1 MSTSPS
7 IDSYLAPFGL
17 PPASPPSPEGVPAA
31 VREYLAAAR
40 QHLEHLHRSGASGQQ
55 LNETHSDLMDRLV
68 RRLFEIAEELFF
80 ARGGEEQ
87 ADLCVLAVGGYAR
100 REMDLHSDVD
110 LLFLY
115 REEVSP
121 HVRSVS
127 ERVQLWLWDAQL
139 AVGAA
144 TRTIDETIG
153 LADED
158 PTVLTGILAP
168 RFLIGSGVLFHEFQ
182 QRVREDLV
190 SDPARFI
197 AEQVAAQQE
206 RHGRFGDSLYLLQP
220 NIKEGAGGLRDYH
233 LAYWVMLASQPAARR
248 REDFLQLGLLTEG
261 ELYELTAG
269 LDFLWRVRN
278 ELHLITGR
286 KTDQLSFELQDKIAS
301 SFGYAGSDAPGA
313 ELPVER
319 FMSHYYRH
327 ARAVEN
333 YSSLVIEQCQQRAS
347 PARRREVRQVEA
359 GLRIA
364 DGQLEIPHARQLR
377 EDPVQLLLAFAV
389 AQEHDVR
396 LTRKARRLVRE
407 QLDLVDDEFRR
418 DPRARATFFRIL
430 ESEHRVMRSL
440 RAMNEVGLLAAF
452 LPEWEHIVCRWQH
465 VMYHTYTVDVHSIFL
480 VEELRRLWL
489 GRYRDTYPELTDLMH
504 SVDDRAVL
512 FLGCLLHDIGKG
524 FGGDHSSRGVER
536 AIPCVE
542 RLGLSE
548 ARRERVVFLV
558 RYHLLMSHLAQ
569 RRDLS
574 DPNLILEFARTVG
587 DRTNLRNLY
596 LLTFADMRASSS
608 QAWTDWR
615 GGLLR
620 ELFERTSELLE
631 TGADD
636 RGKAIELVEKR
647 VETRRLAAAAEL
659 EAGGV
664 EAGKIRAYFDM
675 MPRRYFTAHSPRQI
689 ARHARVVLSLERGQQ
704 MATAFR
710 EMRGEFSEFILCTRD
725 VPGLYA
731 NVAGTLTA
739 HGINILG
746 AHVYS
751 TRSGLALEVY
761 RVSTPPGGEA
771 ERRLALESF
780 EESLEELLR
789 GEMDVAELLRRRG
802 RRVARGGASPSRKPA
817 TVSITNEESD
827 FYTIVDVAANDRLGL
842 LHDLTRT
849 IAEHGYEIY
858 ISKAGTVLDQVTDAF
873 YLKDRAGKKL
883 QDPEAIERLRTD
895 LLAAVRLGERGD
907 AA

>member
-68 RRLFEIAEELFF
+68 RRLFEIAEEIFF
-80 ARGGEEQ
+80 AGGGEEQ

-115 REEVSP
+115 RDEVSP
-121 HVRSVS
+121 HVRAVS

-144 TRTIDETIG
+144 TRTVDETIR
-153 LADED
+153 LARED
-158 PTVLTGILAP
+158 STVLTGILAP

-182 QRVREDLV
+182 QRVRQDLV

-197 AEQVAAQQE
+197 EEQVAAQQA

-220 NIKEGAGGLRDYH
+220 NVKEGAGGLRDYH
-233 LAYWVMLASQPAARR
+233 LAYWVMLVSQPAARR

-261 ELYELTAG
+261 ELNELTAG

-278 ELHLITGR
+278 ELHLISGR
-286 KTDQLSFELQDKIAS
+286 KTDQLSFELQDRIAS
-301 SFGYAGSDAPGA
+301 SFGYAGGVDGGT

-319 FMSHYYRH
+319 FMSDYYRH
-327 ARAVEN
+327 ARAVET

-347 PARRREVRQVEA
+347 PPHRREVKQVEG

-407 QLDLVDDEFRR
+407 QLDLVDEGFRT

-489 GRYRDTYPELTDLMH
+489 GIYRDKQPDLTDLMH
-504 SVDDRAVL
+504 SVEDRAVL
-512 FLGCLLHDIGKG
+512 YLGCLLHDIGKG

-536 AIPCVE
+536 ALPCVK

-548 ARRERVVFLV
+548 ERCERVIFLV

-574 DPNLILEFARTVG
+574 DPKLILEFAHTVG

-596 LLTFADMRASSS
+596 LLTFADMRASSAK
-608 QAWTDWR
+608 AWTDWR

-636 RGKAIELVEKR
+636 QGKAIELIEKR
-647 VETRRLAAAAEL
+647 VETRRAAAASEL
-659 EAGGV
+659 EDGGV
-664 EAGKIRAYFDM
+664 EPEHVQAYFDM

-704 MATAFR
+704 LATAFR

-731 NVAGTLTA
+731 NVAGMLTA
-739 HGINILG
+739 HDFNILG

-761 RVSTPPGGEA
+761 RVATPPGGEA
-771 ERRLALESF
+771 ERRLAWDSF
-780 EESLEELLR
+780 EESLEKLVGGEVEVAALLR
-789 GEMDVAELLRRRG
+789 HRG
-802 RRVARGGASPSRKPA
+802 RRVARGGAPSRSPA

-849 IAEHGYEIY
+849 IAEHGCEIY

-873 YLKDRAGKKL
+873 YLKDREGKKL
-883 QDPEAIERLRTD
+883 QDPERIERLRED
-895 LLAAVRLGERGD
+895 LLAVARLDETSVGS
-907 AA
+907 